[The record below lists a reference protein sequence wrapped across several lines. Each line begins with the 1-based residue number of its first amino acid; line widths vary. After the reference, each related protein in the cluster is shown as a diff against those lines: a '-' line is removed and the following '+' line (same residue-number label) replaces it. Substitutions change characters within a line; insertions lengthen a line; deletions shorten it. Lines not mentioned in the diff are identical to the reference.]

1 MRKASKTRRL
11 LEKGGFALP
20 PPSPPQPT
28 RASRRNTM
36 TTKSCPRRPRPA
48 AFGSSPAVGHDDALY
63 GVRRDGAFFLGAVIG
78 GGGAG
83 AAAAGRRTRTRRRG
97 RGGDDDAW
105 GRRIVPKPPTTGAA
119 ATTADRGHRRDGVFF
134 LGAIIGPALP
144 LPPSS
149 LRRRPVTGRLVCL
162 MVAEF
167 SIFNNFNT
175 GFAKQQLSPVIKFLN
190 NSLFIG
196 PY

>member
-78 GGGAG
+78 GGGR
-83 AAAAGRRTRTRRRG
+83 GRRWRDNELERDGGDVEATTTTHGEGGSSQSRQRREQRRQLRTEVIDATACSFWGLASARRCRCHRRRCVDAPSP
-97 RGGDDDAW
+97 GG
-105 GRRIVPKPPTTGAA
+105 
-119 ATTADRGHRRDGVFF
+119 
-134 LGAIIGPALP
+134 
-144 LPPSS
+144 SS
-149 LRRRPVTGRLVCL
+149 
-162 MVAEF
+162 A
-167 SIFNNFNT
+167 
-175 GFAKQQLSPVIKFLN
+175 
-190 NSLFIG
+190 
-196 PY
+196 